1 MSTKIK
7 TQAPTELDFVKEGL
21 MVGLEFHQQVLAPYN
36 ENDRSVTH
44 GSKLFCSCPALLRDD
59 ESDIRVTR
67 KFRAVSGETGDID
80 ITAQFEKNKQ
90 STTIYEAFKDTTCLV
105 ELDEEPILPINE
117 EALFRTLAISKKIF
131 NLELVDEILINRK
144 TIIDGSNTS
153 GFQRTSQIAYGTE
166 NSFITVDGKKI
177 GIYQANLEEDSAKN
191 VGKDGKIRKFRLDR
205 LGIPLIEIA
214 TSPDIRTPD
223 EALATAKRI
232 GGLLRTTGYVK
243 RGQGTIRQD
252 LNVSIKRGTRIEI
265 KGVSELDLLPQYV
278 TNEAI
283 RQSRMLEL
291 FDIMASRE
299 ITDKKIKS
307 IKSKDVTKIFKD
319 CKAKF
324 VKDAIKR
331 KEAVT
336 GVRLPEFSGLLG
348 YELQPDYRLGSEFS
362 EISKVTAGV
371 GGILHSDE
379 LPKFGIS
386 KEEVAEVKKILK
398 LKSNDGFI
406 LIIGPK
412 NLGNLAIEGIKDV
425 ILLWLKTGGII
436 PEVRS
441 PKANGTTGFLRPLPG
456 KARMYPET
464 DSKPLPLTKELLNR
478 IEKTKFE
485 MPEVRAKRYTSKL
498 KLSKDLADQLVLH
511 PQNVLFEEIVTK
523 FKVEPKLVASTL
535 ISTIVDIRRQGYDVS
550 LMSNSKYHD
559 LFQLLSESK
568 ISSDAI
574 SQMIIGIIENP
585 SSNALELIDEL
596 GLTKMDSSEIEEIIS
611 KIMDEHID
619 LIKERGM
626 GAMGNLMGTA
636 MAQLAG
642 KVEGKIVSNLIRKGI
657 QERL

>member
-7 TQAPTELDFVKEGL
+7 TKAPEKLDFTKEGL

-36 ENDRSVTH
+36 DKDKSVTH
-44 GSKLFCSCPALLRDD
+44 GSKLFCPCPALLRDD
-59 ESDIRVTR
+59 DSDIKVTR

-90 STTIYEAFKDTTCLV
+90 STTIYEAFTDTTCLI

-131 NLELVDEILINRK
+131 NLELVDEILVNRK
-144 TIIDGSNTS
+144 AIIDGSNTS
-153 GFQRTSQIAYGTE
+153 GFQRTSQIAYGTKD
-166 NSFITVDGKKI
+166 SFITVDGKKI

-191 VGKDGKIRKFRLDR
+191 VGKEGKTRKFRLDR

-214 TSPDIRTPD
+214 TSPDIRSPE

-291 FDIMASRE
+291 LDIMKSRL
-299 ITDKKIKS
+299 ITPKKVKAV
-307 IKSKDVTKIFKD
+307 KPKDVTKLFK
-319 CKAKF
+319 KGEAKF
-324 VKDAIKR
+324 VKSALEKGEAI
-331 KEAVT
+331 T
-336 GVRLPEFSGLLG
+336 GFRLPEFAGLIG
-348 YELQPDYRLGSEFS
+348 FELQPDYRLGTELA

-379 LPKFGIS
+379 LPKFGITQ
-386 KEEVAEVKKILK
+386 EEVGSVIKTLKVKE
-398 LKSNDGFI
+398 NDGFI
-406 LIIGPK
+406 LIIGPS
-412 NLGNLAIEGIKDV
+412 NLANLAIDGIKDM
-425 ILLWLKTGGII
+425 ISLWITNGEIV

-441 PKANGTTGFLRPLPG
+441 PRANGTTGFLRPLPG

-464 DSKPLPLTKELLNR
+464 DSKPIPLNSELLDK

-485 MPEVRAKRYTSKL
+485 MPEDRAKRYTKKL

-511 PQNVLFEEIVTK
+511 PQNTLFEEIVNK
-523 FKVEPKLVASTL
+523 YEVEPKLVANTL
-535 ISTIVDIRRQGYDVS
+535 ISTIVDIRRQGYDIT
-550 LMSNSKYHD
+550 LLTNAKYHE
-559 LFQLLSESK
+559 LFQLVSQST
-568 ISSDAI
+568 ISADAI
-574 SQMIIGIIENP
+574 SQMIVGIIENP
-585 SSNALELIDEL
+585 YSNVGDLIEKL
-596 GLTKMDSSEIEEIIS
+596 GLTKMDSSEIEDIITS
-611 KIMDEHID
+611 IIEEHSD

-626 GAMGNLMGTA
+626 GAMGNLMGKA
-636 MAQLAG
+636 MAQLTG
-642 KVEGKIVSNLIRKGI
+642 KADGKLISDLIRKGI
-657 QERL
+657 QSRL